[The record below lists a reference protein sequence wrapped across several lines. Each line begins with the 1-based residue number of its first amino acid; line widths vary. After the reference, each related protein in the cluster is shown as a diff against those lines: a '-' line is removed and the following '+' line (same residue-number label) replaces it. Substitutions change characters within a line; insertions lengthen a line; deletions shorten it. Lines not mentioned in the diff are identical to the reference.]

1 VLKRFAKTIEVEVF
15 PEESVYR
22 YGGQE
27 RRVPTQGYVR
37 KVKNSEPSYLF
48 EEQPTTNE
56 YVPVSLFSSLPAD
69 LREDIIDV
77 LGAFL
82 VYGIRPFRSLIRPI
96 IVFVGVERLKTGF
109 GFEYA
114 AFREAG
120 KLLALGAKEVYFKQQ
135 KP

>member
-1 VLKRFAKTIEVEVF
+1 MLKRFARTIEVEVF
-15 PEESVYR
+15 PEEFVYR

-27 RRVPTQGYVR
+27 RRVSTRGYIRKAKNREPT
-37 KVKNSEPSYLF
+37 YLF

-56 YVPVSLFSSLPAD
+56 YVPISLFSSLPSD
-69 LREDIIDV
+69 LQEDVVDV

-82 VYGIRPFRSLIRPI
+82 LYGLGPLCSLMRPI
-96 IVFVGVERLKTGF
+96 IVFAGVERLSTGF

-120 KLLALGAKEVYFKQQ
+120 KLLALGAKEVYFKR
-135 KP
+135 

>member
-1 VLKRFAKTIEVEVF
+1 MLKRLARTIEVEVF
-15 PEESVYR
+15 PEEFVYR
-22 YGGQE
+22 YGERE
-27 RRVPTQGYVR
+27 RRVPTRGYIR
-37 KVKNSEPSYLF
+37 KVKGQEPSYCF
-48 EEQPTTNE
+48 DEQPRTNE
-56 YVPVSLFSSLPAD
+56 YLPVSLFSSLPGD
-69 LREDIIDV
+69 LQEDIIDV

-82 VYGIRPFRSLIRPI
+82 VYGIRPLCSLVRPI
-96 IVFVGVERLKTGF
+96 IVFAGVERLSTGF